1 MYKKKNEIIKD
12 LSEIF
17 TSKPKYNVWEN
28 ENAEYIDSIIWLDNG
43 VIIVRCSIWN
53 EEAMKKNNWTRN
65 LRVNILS
72 NEFREWSQT
81 Q

>member
-1 MYKKKNEIIKD
+1 
-12 LSEIF
+12 
-17 TSKPKYNVWEN
+17 
-28 ENAEYIDSIIWLDNG
+28 
-43 VIIVRCSIWN
+43 
-53 EEAMKKNNWTRN
+53 MKKNNWTRN